1 MVDGNH
7 YSIAPVTAEFTI
19 NKLSPAINP
28 TVGGSLSQGTRLYQL
43 TFITDDGA
51 VAGTFKWVNDEQEL
65 KAGIN
70 RCYYVFTPDDNVNFE
85 TVKDYID
92 LNVGAVAE
100 EGSQGGNV
108 SAGLI
113 AAISIAIAVAFLI
126 SLFALIIAVKSRN
139 NAVPADDGGFYEN
152 ASEDDLK

>member
-1 MVDGNH
+1 M
-7 YSIAPVTAEFTI
+7 
-19 NKLSPAINP
+19 
-28 TVGGSLSQGTRLYQL
+28 
-43 TFITDDGA
+43 
-51 VAGTFKWVNDEQEL
+51 
-65 KAGIN
+65 
-70 RCYYVFTPDDNVNFE
+70 
-85 TVKDYID
+85 
-92 LNVGAVAE
+92 NVGAVAE